1 MFVLFLDLEINI
13 KNMNSKTQNFLIN
26 IIGCLAFLSIPVFSS
41 PNFNSNQNFFIT
53 PFLQHFS
60 RYVLL
65 LIFFYL
71 NFFYFLP
78 KLYFLNRKVFFYG
91 VVIICFAIVY
101 LLPEFIFFDDFRS
114 GYRPY
119 IQPNMPMKP
128 PKHFI
133 FNIIES
139 CFFQFIFVLVISF
152 LIKINQRF
160 NTIKA
165 EKKTAEISY
174 LKAQINPHFLFNTLN
189 SLYALTITKSDE
201 APNAV
206 LKLSNMMRYVVTES
220 SQDYVPLS
228 KEINY
233 IKDYIALQKL
243 RINNDVNLSFNFTG
257 NETGKSIAPLI
268 LIPFIENAFKYG
280 INPDEESEVKI
291 EIAVIDFNLT
301 LISKNKI
308 VVHEISDD
316 LKTETGI
323 ENTKKR
329 LDFIYPNKHLLEI
342 SEIDNNFI
350 IRLNINLA

>member
-1 MFVLFLDLEINI
+1 MAELNDFAKVFFQKMTTQTRTFFLHILG
-13 KNMNSKTQNFLIN
+13 S
-26 IIGCLAFLSIPVFSS
+26 LAFLCTPILSS
-41 PNFNSNQNFFIT
+41 PDFNSGHNLFTII
-53 PFLQHFS
+53 PFLQDFF

-65 LIFFYL
+65 LIFFYF
-71 NFFYFLP
+71 NFYYLLP
-78 KLYFLNRKVFFYG
+78 KLYFSNKKIYFFIC
-91 VVIICFAIVY
+91 IIFCFILIFLTSKY
-101 LLPEFIFFDDFRS
+101 LFQNDF
-114 GYRPY
+114 
-119 IQPNMPMKP
+119 QPKFRLDKAHSLYPP
-128 PKHFI
+128 PKHF
-133 FNIIES
+133 FDFFGS
-139 CFFQFIFVLVISF
+139 GFFQFIFVLIISF
-152 LIKINQRF
+152 LIKLNQRF
-160 NTIKA
+160 DIIKE
-165 EKKTAEISY
+165 EKQIAEISY

-189 SLYALTITKSDE
+189 SLYALTLEKSKE

-206 LKLSNMMRYVVTES
+206 LKLSSIMRYVVTES

-243 RINNDVNLSFNFTG
+243 RINNDVIFSFNFIG
-257 NETGKSIAPLI
+257 DETGKSIAPLI

-291 EIAVIDFNLT
+291 EIAIIDYNLT
-301 LISKNKI
+301 LISKNKM

-329 LDFIYPNKHLLEI
+329 LNFIYPNKHLLEI
-342 SEIDNNFI
+342 SEIENEFI